1 MLTCSMCKE
10 NMARE
15 KLTGA
20 RSAALVHMRKED
32 KAVTGNR
39 NTIPD
44 SISLQSNNYIM
55 ISHQLA

>member
-1 MLTCSMCKE
+1 MCKE

-44 SISLQSNNYIM
+44 SISPQSNNYIM